1 MVRCGDVMLIFLE
14 DVLLLA
20 ALPIKELSKQTFKE
34 FYCSVAIL
42 QVQHAVS
49 PLTSGL
55 FQSSLRMPVNGW
67 SMECEMSGSKRHS
80 I

>member
-1 MVRCGDVMLIFLE
+1 MVRCGDVMLIGLE
-14 DVLLLA
+14 DVLLIA
-20 ALPIKELSKQTFKE
+20 ALPIKELSKQTFNE
-34 FYCSVAIL
+34 FDCAVAIHL
-42 QVQHAVS
+42 VQQAIS